1 MEDTRNDSTF
11 TGTPET
17 IIVPSNQKARLNLPM
32 QSASLFSKNGFLRR
46 RDIGG
51 GNNDSNRGTELEGNY
66 TFQKQSTNEMQ
77 SVKRKNTTVFKD
89 SADLRLQFKSG
100 LKRIQKSQITF
111 YLSFLALLVSF
122 PF

>member
-17 IIVPSNQKARLNLPM
+17 IIVPSNQKARSNLPM

-46 RDIGG
+46 RDIG

-89 SADLRLQFKSG
+89 SADLRHQFKSG
-100 LKRIQKSQITF
+100 LKRIHKSQITF
-111 YLSFLALLVSF
+111 YLSTEILLGD
-122 PF
+122 